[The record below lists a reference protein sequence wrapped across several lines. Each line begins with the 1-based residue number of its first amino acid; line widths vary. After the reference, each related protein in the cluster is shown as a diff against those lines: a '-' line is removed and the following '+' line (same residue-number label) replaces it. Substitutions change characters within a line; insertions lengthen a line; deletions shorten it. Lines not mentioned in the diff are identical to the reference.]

1 MTLTD
6 VDDEGQALLDVE
18 LLLVNHANGT
28 LIDPS
33 GAMTLLDQTYKVS
46 GLSPTQMTAVLRGL
60 RFTPTPNGRPS
71 PEATQ
76 FILKVADR
84 DGGAVEDNQTLITV
98 YHNVAPEALTDS
110 YTVTEDDPAMLDVL
124 ANDTDVNE
132 ENQLVIIDL
141 AGADGV
147 GLSAAQITRSGARAD
162 VYINPSSN
170 GTALTP
176 HKGTQLRYDPRF
188 SSILEALPLGVEY
201 NDTFEYTIVDLE
213 DPAGDPR
220 SYGDGIADTRASTVQ
235 VSVKVVGANDAPTP
249 VADSVGALEDSLL
262 RIMADSSLAGTQTQ
276 FDTDSNYPGARAI
289 SEVSLLKND
298 KDPDSD
304 DEGESLRVIGV
315 LSSVDPVDGY
325 EADAQTGKVVVKSQ
339 AHGLQGAES
348 VLISGYGGH
357 PSYNAIHLIEV
368 IDEDSFLLPVSFV
381 EDHQQKGVWVKYV
394 RGSQLN
400 ATSDKGAALAL
411 EIRADHRE
419 TNIAYNPRASSV
431 LNGIASDA
439 TLNDLF
445 YYAVQDRHEAISVA
459 RVDVSVRGANDA
471 PVPSNDPQ
479 GLVGLAKFVGAG
491 EDLGEVLGSLEVGYV
506 RPASSGNNGVIR
518 AALGVAGGALVST
531 VEVDELWYTDEQSQL
546 LIPSAELLK
555 NDADVDADTLF
566 VVPPQEGY
574 MSRVGAI
581 IKLSADGTT
590 VEYDPAVSIAL
601 NSLRRGERLVDS
613 FELEMSDG
621 FNRVSFLVAVL
632 VEGVNDQ
639 PVADALVDLS
649 GSLYSTAEDE
659 LLVVQHPGVL
669 ENDLEADINSKGI
682 DDKRIIVPAEGRTTG
697 VEGVVY
703 STIIDQAS
711 ATSRL
716 VYDPSGSSLFNA
728 LAVGQSYTDSISY
741 ESFDGSYVFAEDDEY
756 KVSVGARGTA
766 LNVLSNDRNLT
777 SVSSELRLLNVSD
790 SSKGSLVVANSELG
804 TVSYVPAPGY
814 VGDDVFTYVV
824 EDELGNRDS
833 AQVVIQVTED
843 RVNGNL
849 QANDDT
855 FTVTLGQS
863 SMLQVLANDD
873 GQPSDA
879 GQLNIEN
886 IVQSPNKGGVVVLN
900 SGSVVYTPN
909 AGTSGEDS
917 FVYEMSGGGVSRAQ
931 ATVTVRI
938 VERENA
944 LHVSND
950 SFQVVLGSNN
960 TQLDVL
966 ANDGIIPDGST
977 GWTITSAEVDRG
989 AVAIVDG
996 LIQYTPDVSVLLPVT
1011 LTYSVSDGLGGTGTA
1026 TATINFVHVNSSP
1039 NASADAYTVFYDV
1052 VEEDKVRSFVLP
1064 VLNNDFAA
1072 PNEGALRIT
1081 GVGINE
1087 TDQSN
1092 APDQQ
1097 GQVVIDGAN
1106 LIYTPALQE
1115 NPEEGSHFIEKFTY
1129 VLGDQSDRRDE
1140 EQVTITV
1147 LARQN
1152 ARAAETNADYFTVA
1166 SNSNSNVLD
1175 VLANDG
1181 SKPADASA
1189 WKITGTTPVTVFSVA
1204 GGQGGEATVSEGTVL
1219 YTPPSGFV
1227 GPVRFE

>member
-1 MTLTD
+1 M
-6 VDDEGQALLDVE
+6 
-18 LLLVNHANGT
+18 
-28 LIDPS
+28 
-33 GAMTLLDQTYKVS
+33 
-46 GLSPTQMTAVLRGL
+46 
-60 RFTPTPNGRPS
+60 
-71 PEATQ
+71 
-76 FILKVADR
+76 
-84 DGGAVEDNQTLITV
+84 
-98 YHNVAPEALTDS
+98 
-110 YTVTEDDPAMLDVL
+110 
-124 ANDTDVNE
+124 
-132 ENQLVIIDL
+132 
-141 AGADGV
+141 
-147 GLSAAQITRSGARAD
+147 
-162 VYINPSSN
+162 
-170 GTALTP
+170 
-176 HKGTQLRYDPRF
+176 
-188 SSILEALPLGVEY
+188 
-201 NDTFEYTIVDLE
+201 
-213 DPAGDPR
+213 
-220 SYGDGIADTRASTVQ
+220 
-235 VSVKVVGANDAPTP
+235 
-249 VADSVGALEDSLL
+249 GALEDSLL

-439 TLNDLF
+439 TLNDSF
-445 YYAVQDRHEAISVA
+445 YYAVEDSHRAISVA

-479 GLVGLAKFVGAG
+479 GLVGLAKFVGVG

-566 VVPPQEGY
+566 VVTPQEGY
-574 MSRVGAI
+574 TSREGASV
-581 IKLSADGTT
+581 KLSADGTT

-873 GQPSDA
+873 VQPSDA

-938 VERENA
+938 VERENT
-944 LHVSND
+944 LHLSND
-950 SFQVVLGSNN
+950 DFKVLNGSQDN
-960 TQLDVL
+960 QLDVL

-977 GWTITSAEVDRG
+977 GWEITSAEVDRG
-989 AVAIVDG
+989 TVSIVDG
-996 LIQYTPDVSVLLPVT
+996 LIQYTPDVSVRLPVT

-1052 VEEDKVRSFVLP
+1052 VELS
-1064 VLNNDFAA
+1064 
-1072 PNEGALRIT
+1072 
-1081 GVGINE
+1081 
-1087 TDQSN
+1087 
-1092 APDQQ
+1092 
-1097 GQVVIDGAN
+1097 
-1106 LIYTPALQE
+1106 LI
-1115 NPEEGSHFIEKFTY
+1115 HI
-1129 VLGDQSDRRDE
+1129 
-1140 EQVTITV
+1140 
-1147 LARQN
+1147 
-1152 ARAAETNADYFTVA
+1152 
-1166 SNSNSNVLD
+1166 
-1175 VLANDG
+1175 
-1181 SKPADASA
+1181 
-1189 WKITGTTPVTVFSVA
+1189 
-1204 GGQGGEATVSEGTVL
+1204 
-1219 YTPPSGFV
+1219 
-1227 GPVRFE
+1227 